1 MSKIPLKEDSHANE
15 PKFTGVAPS
24 QNLSGF
30 DIKTSY
36 GPEDVPGL
44 DYAKDLGDPGQYP
57 YVRGIHPDMYRGRLW
72 TIRQLGSLGSPTQA
86 NERIRQLIQ
95 MGATGIS
102 ICLDMPTIMGRDSD
116 DPLCR
121 GEVGSCCGVAIDTIQ
136 DMRDLLDGIPLET
149 ISVNFVSNSQ
159 SSVIL
164 GMFCAVAEERGIP
177 LQSLT
182 GTMQNDVLKE
192 YQAQKSY
199 YFPPRPS
206 LRLTMDTITF
216 CARHLPRFNPISIS
230 GYHIASAGAN
240 PVQELAFT
248 LANGLT
254 YVEEG
259 VKAGLSV
266 DEFAPRLSFFF
277 KTHNDLFENVAKY
290 RAARRIWAR
299 KIKEQFGAKNP
310 RSCLFRVHTQ
320 TSGSALTA
328 QQMLN
333 NVIRTT
339 VQALAAVLAGTQSLH
354 TNSYDEAFSVPTPR
368 SEKIALRTQQIIAFE
383 SGAAL
388 TADPLGGSYYVEALT
403 DQMETECYRY
413 FKLIEDLGGVVPAIE
428 KGFFQREISDSAFK
442 YQRSIETKERI
453 IVGLNEFVEDEE
465 TEIELRENDP
475 QFESQKIAALK
486 EFKKNRNQQ
495 QTEARLDE
503 IRRVCRTQENVMP
516 TITEAVKIGATL
528 GECIGAMRQEFGEY
542 CEQVVF

>member
-1 MSKIPLKEDSHANE
+1 
-15 PKFTGVAPS
+15 
-24 QNLSGF
+24 
-30 DIKTSY
+30 
-36 GPEDVPGL
+36 
-44 DYAKDLGDPGQYP
+44 
-57 YVRGIHPDMYRGRLW
+57 
-72 TIRQLGSLGSPTQA
+72 
-86 NERIRQLIQ
+86 
-95 MGATGIS
+95 
-102 ICLDMPTIMGRDSD
+102 
-116 DPLCR
+116 
-121 GEVGSCCGVAIDTIQ
+121 
-136 DMRDLLDGIPLET
+136 
-149 ISVNFVSNSQ
+149 
-159 SSVIL
+159 
-164 GMFCAVAEERGIP
+164 
-177 LQSLT
+177 
-182 GTMQNDVLKE
+182 
-192 YQAQKSY
+192 
-199 YFPPRPS
+199 
-206 LRLTMDTITF
+206 MDTITF